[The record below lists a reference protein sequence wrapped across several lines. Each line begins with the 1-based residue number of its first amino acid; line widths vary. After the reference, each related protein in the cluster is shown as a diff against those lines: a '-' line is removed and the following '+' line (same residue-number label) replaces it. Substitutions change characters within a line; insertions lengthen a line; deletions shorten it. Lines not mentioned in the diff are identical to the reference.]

1 MYFERKGR
9 GLGDLAE
16 ISSAPRGGRCVRKIA
31 TVWCLPVLLVSCATP
46 SAVPPNLPP
55 FQGVETERWL
65 VQESDPVGRD
75 DLLPAFEASARS
87 YGCNTDQLGSESS
100 QNIYG
105 ELRSYYGV
113 SASCGEGTIALITLV
128 GGGAMIGCAKPTTR
142 QACDALLRN
151 ISEAR

>member
-1 MYFERKGR
+1 MYFERKGH
-9 GLGDLAE
+9 GLGDLLE
-16 ISSAPRGGRCVRKIA
+16 KSAALRGGRCVREMA
-31 TVWCLPVLLVSCATP
+31 GAWCLPVLLVSCATS
-46 SAVPPNLPP
+46 SAVAPNLPP

-87 YGCNTDQLGSESS
+87 YGCNTDQLGSQSS

-113 SASCGEGTIALITLV
+113 TAACGEGTI
-128 GGGAMIGCAKPTTR
+128 
-142 QACDALLRN
+142 
-151 ISEAR
+151 